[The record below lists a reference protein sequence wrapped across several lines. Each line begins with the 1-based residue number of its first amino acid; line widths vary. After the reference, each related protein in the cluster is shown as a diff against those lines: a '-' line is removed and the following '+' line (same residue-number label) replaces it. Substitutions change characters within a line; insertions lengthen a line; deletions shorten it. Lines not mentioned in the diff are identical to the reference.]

1 MRPFLTIAS
10 LLGATAVFGLLGA
23 CGSSSTSPGND
34 GGPSQEASDDAPATD
49 GSSCATDAT
58 ESSCCCAGDV
68 QESPVC
74 GEGTLS
80 CATGF
85 GLYHG
90 VDCGCSMGQGP
101 CCGARNTLDAS
112 DAQIQDADVCTPPQ
126 VLRYETAGCGA
137 AAHPVCGSSTQDACA
152 MPVCGCDG
160 TTIVK
165 CDFATAPWAH
175 AGACE
180 MDASADAQEQ

>member
-10 LLGATAVFGLLGA
+10 VYGVTSVFGLLGA
-23 CGSSSTSPGND
+23 CSSSSTAPGAD
-34 GGPSQEASDDAPATD
+34 AGPSPEASDDAPATP
-49 GSSCATDAT
+49 GSSCASDAT
-58 ESSCCCAGDV
+58 ETSCCCDGDV
-68 QESPVC
+68 QQAPVC
-74 GEGTLS
+74 SEGTRA
-80 CATGF
+80 CATGY

-90 VDCGCSMGQGP
+90 ADCSCTTGQGP
-101 CCGARNTLDAS
+101 CCIARNTLDAS

-137 AAHPVCGSSTQDACA
+137 AAHPVCGSSSQDACA

-175 AGACE
+175 AGECE
-180 MDASADAQEQ
+180 TEASADAQEQ